1 MPPKPRILAFAGS
14 TRAESFNKKLV
25 RIAAAGAKAAGADVT
40 VLDLRDYP
48 LALYD
53 ADSEARD
60 GLPANALKLKQ
71 LVLAHDGLLIAS
83 PEYNSSISP
92 LLKNTMDW
100 VSRVASPEEPG
111 LAAYRGKVAG
121 LVSASPGALGGLR
134 GLVHVRAILGNIN
147 VLVIPEQ
154 VAVPNAPSA
163 FDADGRLTNEK
174 QQAQVMN
181 VGRRL
186 AEVIAKLKA

>member
-1 MPPKPRILAFAGS
+1 MPTPRILAFAGS
-14 TRAESFNKKLV
+14 ARKDSFNKKL
-25 RIAAAGAKAAGADVT
+25 IAIAAEGARAAGAVVT
-40 VLDLRDYP
+40 LIDLRDYP
-48 LALYD
+48 MPIYD
-53 ADSEARD
+53 GDLEAAQ
-60 GLPANALKLKQ
+60 GLPENARKLKQ
-71 LVLAHDGLLIAS
+71 LFLDHDGLLIAS